1 MADMVRVH
9 VTANLPIRVEP
20 LVFADRVEIRLGNAF
35 PAVLVVDREAL
46 PRLADAI
53 TEGWAALDAAPAD
66 KKGQN

>member
-1 MADMVRVH
+1 MVRVH

-46 PRLADAI
+46 PRLGEAI
-53 TEGWAALDAAPAD
+53 TEGLAALAAAPGD
-66 KKGQN
+66 KRGQR